1 MQRVGSREFKNRL
14 GRYLRAVRK
23 GQTLLITDR
32 GKPVARVSPYDQ
44 NGDSELTF
52 SELLKKLEAEGK
64 IRLPKRQL
72 GKFRAVPSRGK
83 PASQMIIEVLRY
95 CIHRITLLSSK

>member
-1 MQRVGSREFKNRL
+1 MEKVGSREFKNRL

-32 GKPVARVSPYDQ
+32 GKPVARVSPLDQ

-52 SELLKKLEAEGK
+52 GELLKKLEAEGK
-64 IRLPKRQL
+64 IRLPKRPL

-83 PASQMIIEVLRY
+83 PASQMIIDDR
-95 CIHRITLLSSK
+95 R

>member
-1 MQRVGSREFKNRL
+1 MQKVGSREFKNRL
-14 GRYLRAVRK
+14 GRYLLAVRK

-32 GKPVARVSPYDQ
+32 GKPVAKVSPPDH

-52 SELLKKLEAEGK
+52 SELLKKLEVEGK
-64 IRLPKRQL
+64 IRLPKRPF

-83 PASQMIIEVLRY
+83 SASRMIIEDR
-95 CIHRITLLSSK
+95 R